1 MKQLEP
7 HHDYVGRFYDQIDEG
22 VRLEAEDPIEY
33 AITLRYLQRYISDNV
48 TVADVGGC
56 GGQYSELLAR
66 RGCRPSACSRLGHS
80 DRQHAAYLCDRSVAS
95 ARCCIGI

>member
-7 HHDYVGRFYDQIDEG
+7 HHDYVGRFYDQIDAA

-33 AITLRYLQRYISDNV
+33 AITQRYISDNI
-48 TVADVGGC
+48 TVAAVGVAGR
-56 GGQYSELLAR
+56 QYRDLLTLR
-66 RGCRPSACSRLGHS
+66 RCRKTACSRLGHS
-80 DRQHAAYLCDRSVAS
+80 DRQHAAYLSDRSVAS